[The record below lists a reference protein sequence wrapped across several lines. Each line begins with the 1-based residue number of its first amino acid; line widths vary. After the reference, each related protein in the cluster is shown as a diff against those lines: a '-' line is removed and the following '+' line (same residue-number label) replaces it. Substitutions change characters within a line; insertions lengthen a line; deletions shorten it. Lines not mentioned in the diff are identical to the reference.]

1 MKLLA
6 KIVLLTFVTISS
18 SAQSVANLYWFR
30 YFNQVHFNQKWSWQS
45 EFDERRSIHPDRQRQ
60 FIMHTF
66 ANYKTKSKTDLAAGI
81 TGSWV
86 TNTKNLT
93 VPEARFFQSATKTLI
108 TVKRL
113 TVQGRF
119 RLEERFLHHTN
130 AEKTELVDGY
140 HFRFRTRYRIQF
152 QFGLDKSQK
161 WLMRL
166 TDEIMYHTDTDY
178 WWKYDQNRFY
188 AGIERKLTK
197 QFSLEVGYLFLDA
210 YSADKNLQS
219 NVLRTTLYHRIN
231 L

>member
-1 MKLLA
+1 MNLLV
-6 KIVLLTFVTISS
+6 KIVLLTFISVAA
-18 SAQSVANLYWFR
+18 SAQSSTNLYWFR
-30 YFNQVHFNQKWSWQS
+30 YFNQVNFNQTWSWQS
-45 EFDERRSIHPDRQRQ
+45 EFDERRSINPDRQHQ

-66 ANYKTKSKTDLAAGI
+66 VNFKTKSKIDFAAGI

-86 TNTKNLT
+86 TNAKDLT
-93 VPEARFFQSATKTLI
+93 VPEIRFFQSVTANLI
-108 TVKRL
+108 TAKRL
-113 TVQGRF
+113 TLQGRF

-152 QFGLDKSQK
+152 QYGLDKNQK
-161 WLMRL
+161 WSIRL
-166 TDEIMYHTDTDY
+166 SDEIMYHTDSDY

-188 AGIERKLTK
+188 IGVEKKFTKKL
-197 QFSLEVGYLFLDA
+197 SLEVGYLLLNS
-210 YSADKNLQS
+210 YSIGRNLQS